1 MSKEFHC
8 QCDTSLNDNT
18 VSSTTVEWI
27 DFGDIVP
34 QLKNIDDIIEANIF
48 RLVSIQMNLSSV
60 SSKLV
65 SDIAGEHDQ
74 QIKSEELTHKIHRLE
89 SFYHDLCFGPLM
101 SSMET
106 VSKTMNTEYKSN

>member
-8 QCDTSLNDNT
+8 QCNTSLNDNT

-27 DFGDIVP
+27 DFCDIV
-34 QLKNIDDIIEANIF
+34 QGLKNIDDIIEANIF
-48 RLVSIQMNLSSV
+48 WLVSIQTNLSSV

-65 SDIAGEHDQ
+65 SDIASECNP
-74 QIKSEELTHKIHRLE
+74 QIKSKELTHKIHRLE
-89 SFYHDLCFGPLM
+89 SFFHASSFGHLM

-106 VSKTMNTEYKSN
+106 VSKTMNMEYKST